1 MFDMYSNIFSY
12 SFPCFIITSI
22 YQISFPVIIK
32 CVNLLFSDDTFLPYL
47 NVSNFPKMSH
57 FLLSVKSEFSSF
69 LQSFKNLATFPFSFF
84 RGEGDMI

>member
-57 FLLSVKSEFSSF
+57 FLLSV
-69 LQSFKNLATFPFSFF
+69 NLNFPVFTKFQKFGPFPFSFL
-84 RGEGDMI
+84 GGKGT

>member
-32 CVNLLFSDDTFLPYL
+32 CVNLLFSDDTFLPYP
-47 NVSNFPKMSH
+47 NVSKIFQKMSH
-57 FLLSVKSEFSSF
+57 FLLLV
-69 LQSFKNLATFPFSFF
+69 NLNFPVFTKFQKFGHFPIFF
-84 RGEGDMI
+84 F